1 MKIIYANEEI
11 KKWSR
16 SSKKEGKTIG
26 FVPTMGALHEGH
38 LSLIR
43 NAKKRAD
50 LVVVSIFVN
59 PTQFGPHEDFELY
72 PRDTEKD
79 LKALEAEQ
87 VDVVFIPDESSMYG
101 DGYRT
106 YIEVEHLTDK
116 LCGASRP
123 GHFRGVTTVVA
134 KFFNLIQPN
143 TAFFGRKD
151 YQQLVVIRKMVED
164 LNMDLKIVGCPII
177 REHDGLAL
185 SSRNRYLSMEER
197 NQGLLLS
204 KTLKL
209 ISKMMQNQALSLL
222 EVRDAAMNFLMKNS
236 KDNFALEYLEWV
248 NADNLERIEQL
259 EGFQGTI
266 TIAMAAQV
274 GKTRLIDN
282 IQVEVEDHA

>member
-87 VDVVFIPDESSMYG
+87 VDAVFIPDESSMYG
-101 DGYRT
+101 EGYRT

-164 LNMDLKIVGCPII
+164 LNMDLEIVGCPII